1 MDIEKRLEYLIK
13 KRAELQS
20 SILKLQKESLGIAA
34 SSETMS
40 IENKQVFDITNID
53 SDYIYEQLKTNKNK
67 AISIKKKN
75 DIVSIEANPKLE
87 KHAYLYFMDYWK
99 VLEITKENTISILFE
114 TEEETEIRPLIVFYD
129 QLRKKI
135 SHSFFTFNIPVRIDI
150 PENTVYVTLGIRL
163 EAQMKAG
170 LKQIHFN
177 IPTLQDVC
185 DYNFLDSI
193 QGKINQIPISN
204 GGKYYIPYEKP
215 FGLIADQFLFDAYK
229 NAGKCVYI
237 TPDNYNENIT
247 GLSFIIIASAWHG
260 LNNEWD
266 NMTKP
271 DSEQGKTIFTIIRKA
286 KDNGIP
292 VVFYSKED
300 PPNYEHFVHIAK
312 ECDYIFTSAAE
323 MIEKY
328 KVDCDNEQVY
338 SLCFGINP
346 ILHNPI
352 GIRSVES
359 EKGVIFSGSWMV
371 KYPDRIAKLE
381 MMFDGV
387 LDSNIPLKIVDR
399 NFEKNDPRYYFP
411 QKYYEYVSPAI
422 EHEALQKVHKLFEW
436 AININSVTESSTM
449 FANRVYELQA
459 IGNILISNYSK
470 GVAEKFDGVHIV
482 SSSDEV
488 QNVLTSMNDE
498 ELYHERVKNIRRVMT
513 GETTFDRIGQ
523 IISVIGKEE
532 YILSRKVAVVIP
544 KNNKRL
550 MEEFKNQSYSDR
562 VMISY
567 EELGK
572 RYLDDVDIIA
582 FWNKKF
588 SYGRFYLE
596 DMINAFKYTSCSFV
610 TKQAYF
616 DKTTNRIHSGIEHN
630 YVDEYNSK
638 FATIFWAKDYDIK
651 KLADLPESTKLKNG
665 YSIDHFEL
673 TKEK

>member
-13 KRAELQS
+13 KRAELKN
-20 SILKLQKESLGIAA
+20 SIMKLQKESLATA
-34 SSETMS
+34 TSSEPMC
-40 IENKQVFDITNID
+40 IENKQIFDLTNID
-53 SDYIYEQLKTNKNK
+53 SNYIYAQLKTNKNK
-67 AISIKKKN
+67 AISIKKN
-75 DIVSIEANPKLE
+75 NGIVSIEASKKLE
-87 KHAYLYFMDYWK
+87 KHAYLYFGDYWK
-99 VLEITKENTISILFE
+99 VLDITKGNTISIMFE
-114 TEEETEIRPLIVFYD
+114 TKEETEIRPLIVFYD

-135 SHSFFTFNIPVRIDI
+135 SHSFFAFNIPMRIDI
-150 PENTVYVTLGIRL
+150 PENTVYVTFGLRL

-170 LKQIHFN
+170 LKQIQFN
-177 IPTLQDVC
+177 VPTLQDLC

-193 QGKINQIPISN
+193 QDKINQIPVSN
-204 GGKYYIPYEKP
+204 GGKYYSPYEKP

-229 NAGKCVYI
+229 NVGNCVYI
-237 TPDNYNENIT
+237 TPDNYTANIT
-247 GLSFIIIASAWHG
+247 GLSFIIVASAWHG

-271 DSEQGKTIFTIIRKA
+271 DSEQGKAIFTIIRKA
-286 KDNGIP
+286 KENSIP

-323 MIEKY
+323 MIESY
-328 KVDCDNEQVY
+328 KADCNNQHVY

-352 GIRSVES
+352 GIRSVEP
-359 EKGVIFSGSWMV
+359 EKGVIFSGSWMA
-371 KYPDRIAKLE
+371 KYPDRIARLE

-387 LDSNIPLKIVDR
+387 LSSKIPLKIVDR
-399 NFEKNDPRYYFP
+399 NFDKNDPRYYFP
-411 QKYYEYVSPAI
+411 QKYYEFVSPAI
-422 EHEALQKVHKLFEW
+422 EHETLQKVHKLYEW

-488 QNVLTSMNDE
+488 QSVLTSMNDE
-498 ELYHERVKNIRRVMT
+498 ELYHERIKNIRRVMT
-513 GETTFDRIGQ
+513 GETTFDRFGQ
-523 IISVIGKEE
+523 IISVIGKDKLS
-532 YILSRKVAVVIP
+532 LSRRVAVVIP

-550 MEEFKNQSYSDR
+550 IEEFKNQSYNDK
-562 VMISY
+562 VMMTY

-572 RYLDDVDIIA
+572 RNLDGIDIIA

-588 SYGRFYLE
+588 SYGQFYLE
-596 DMINAFKYTSCSFV
+596 DMINGFKYTSCSYI
-610 TKQAYF
+610 TKQVFYDSA
-616 DKTTNRIHSGIEHN
+616 HSNLCSGVEHN
-630 YVDEYNSK
+630 YVDEYKSK
-638 FATIFWAKDYDIK
+638 YTSVFWIDDYTMKQLI
-651 KLADLPESTKLKNG
+651 ALPEASKLKNG
-665 YSIDHFEL
+665 YSIDHYEL

>member
-1 MDIEKRLEYLIK
+1 MDIEKRLEYLIQ
-13 KRAELQS
+13 KRAELQK
-20 SILKLQKESLGIAA
+20 SILLLQKETLEIETSPKKA
-34 SSETMS
+34 STPSVPS
-40 IENKQVFDITNID
+40 YDLNNID
-53 SDYIYEQLKTNKNK
+53 SSYIYEQLKNNKNK
-67 AISIKKKN
+67 AITVKKN
-75 DIVSIEANPKLE
+75 ANSVLLEASKKLD
-87 KHAYLYFMDYWK
+87 KHAYLYFSDYWK
-99 VLEITKENTISILFE
+99 TEELASENSLSIVFE
-114 TEEETEIRPLIVFYD
+114 TADATEIRPLIVFYN

-135 SHSFFTFNIPVRIDI
+135 SHSFFTFGTPIRIEIPD
-150 PENTVYVTLGIRL
+150 NAVYVSLGLRL
-163 EAQMKAG
+163 ESQMKAE
-170 LKQIHFN
+170 LKKIQFN
-177 IPTLQDVC
+177 VPTLQDEC
-185 DYNFLDSI
+185 DLHYLERI
-193 QGKINQIPISN
+193 QEKINLIPTSN
-204 GGKYYIPYEKP
+204 GGKYYSIYDKP
-215 FGLIADQFLFDAYK
+215 FGLIADQFLYDAYK
-229 NAGKCVYI
+229 NVGNCIYL
-237 TPDNYNENIT
+237 TPDNYLEKIAD
-247 GLSFIIIASAWHG
+247 LSFVIVASAWHG

-271 DSEQGKTIFTIIRKA
+271 ESEQEKAVFALINKA
-286 KDNGIP
+286 KANGIP

-323 MIEKY
+323 MIENY
-328 KVDCDNEQVY
+328 KRDCNNENVN

-359 EKGVIFSGSWMV
+359 ENGVIFSGSWMA

-387 LDSNIPLKIVDR
+387 LNSNIPLKIVDR
-399 NFEKNDPRYYFP
+399 NFEKNDPKYYFP
-411 QKYYEYVSPAI
+411 QKYYKYVSPAI
-422 EHEALQKVHKLFEW
+422 EHEVLQKVHKLFEW

-488 QNVLTSMNDE
+488 QSVLASMNDE
-498 ELYHERVKNIRRVMT
+498 ELYQERVKNIRRVMT

-523 IISVIGKEE
+523 IISVIGKEK
-532 YILSRKVAVVIP
+532 YSLSRKVAVVIP

-550 MEEFKNQSYSDR
+550 MEEFKNQSYSDK

-588 SYGRFYLE
+588 SYGKFYLE
-596 DMINAFKYTSCSFV
+596 DMINGFKYTSCSFI

-616 DKTTNRIHSGIEHN
+616 DKATNSIHTGIEHN
-630 YVDEYNSK
+630 YVDEYTSK

-673 TKEK
+673 IKEK